1 MGVIYIIMGASAVV
15 ALTFLVLFIRSVK
28 EGQFDDTW
36 SPSRRML
43 IDDDPVGKKTDQKEG
58 KKTNEQH

>member
-1 MGVIYIIMGASAVV
+1 MGVIYILMAASAVV
-15 ALTFLVLFIRSVK
+15 AITFLVLFIRSVK

-43 IDDDPVGKKTDQKEG
+43 IDDDPVEKKSNQKEG
-58 KKTNEQH
+58 K

>member
-1 MGVIYIIMGASAVV
+1 VSVIYLLMGASAVV

-28 EGQFDDTW
+28 EGQYDDTW

-43 IDDDPVGKKTDQKEG
+43 IDEDPVDKKLNQKEG
-58 KKTNEQH
+58 NGTNEQH